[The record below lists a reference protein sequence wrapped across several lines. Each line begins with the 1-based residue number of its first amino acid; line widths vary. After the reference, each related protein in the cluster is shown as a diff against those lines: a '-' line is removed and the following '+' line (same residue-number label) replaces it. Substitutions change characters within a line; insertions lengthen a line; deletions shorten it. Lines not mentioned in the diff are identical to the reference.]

1 MDAYIHYSSWTLG
14 HLIIKNILIQYAY
27 GSQIKGEGVFNL
39 DLLDALNT
47 KINETEGD
55 LRESINID
63 VIACIQDKK
72 LLQFVT
78 MLHNMILN

>member
-1 MDAYIHYSSWTLG
+1 
-14 HLIIKNILIQYAY
+14 
-27 GSQIKGEGVFNL
+27 VFNL
-39 DLLDALNT
+39 DLLNALNT

-78 MLHNMILN
+78 RLHNMILN